1 MQELLK
7 HLANKYPLFIGN
19 EYDNPASLL
28 QMRQYLNDPQIIEAY
43 VQACKTFP
51 SLAQIEDGL
60 TEAFRYIHD
69 YFPSWQPPK
78 SIYSYISGYD
88 LAEGIFIDDS
98 VLIIP
103 LDNYLGSNFPGYRTI
118 GIPKYIAERMTPDYL
133 IPDIIKTI
141 AQQFLP
147 PFPVDGALVDQMIAY
162 GQLLFFAQ
170 NILPKTPPYFLM
182 GYTAEKYKWCQDNEK
197 EIWSFL
203 LNQDLLFSKD
213 KSIIMKFIQESP
225 TIQGFPKGSP
235 GRIGQYMGLR
245 IIESYARKHPD
256 KNLKEIIQEED
267 YAVLFNQS
275 GYKPR

>member
-1 MQELLK
+1 
-7 HLANKYPLFIGN
+7 
-19 EYDNPASLL
+19 
-28 QMRQYLNDPQIIEAY
+28 
-43 VQACKTFP
+43 
-51 SLAQIEDGL
+51 
-60 TEAFRYIHD
+60 
-69 YFPSWQPPK
+69 
-78 SIYSYISGYD
+78 
-88 LAEGIFIDDS
+88 
-98 VLIIP
+98 
-103 LDNYLGSNFPGYRTI
+103 
-118 GIPKYIAERMTPDYL
+118 
-133 IPDIIKTI
+133 
-141 AQQFLP
+141 
-147 PFPVDGALVDQMIAY
+147 
-162 GQLLFFAQ
+162 
-170 NILPKTPPYFLM
+170 M